1 MPQTTSSRRATGSSF
16 CPLLVGLVVIL
27 DLQAP
32 PRNLPTRVPK
42 SDHAPAPFSPRA
54 VVNLQFPKP
63 SPRIRLQQS
72 PQRQQSPNQ
81 GGYREPRTTALTR
94 EDLYAEGRLPPAL
107 APTRPSQRCS
117 LCTGVKSHP
126 VSYLCGHSHCYAC
139 IRLWLDLSW
148 LCPVSTCRALITR
161 EPHRHFAE
169 EQALAEAFPNWVDTT
184 AVAYCWDGLT
194 FPKVAG
200 DSS

>member
-1 MPQTTSSRRATGSSF
+1 MPQTTSSRCTKGSSKKF
-16 CPLLVGLVVIL
+16 TDQSPEERSRTRALLA
-27 DLQAP
+27 QSYSRP
-32 PRNLPTRVPK
+32 PIPKTVTRV
-42 SDHAPAPFSPRA
+42 
-54 VVNLQFPKP
+54 
-63 SPRIRLQQS
+63 RLDQS

-81 GGYREPRTTALTR
+81 SGYCEPGTTALTR

-117 LCTGVKSHP
+117 LCTGVKAHP

-139 IRLWLDLSW
+139 IRLWLDQCW

-169 EQALAEAFPNWVDTT
+169 EQALVEAFPNWVNAT